1 MVNPLPSL
9 PSLQAFLAV
18 AHRGGVRRAAEVL
31 SLSEAAV
38 SHRIKTLEQHLGQR
52 LFEKDGRGL
61 RLTDLGQ
68 RYLGMIAGPID
79 ELRRACEA
87 ISARRR
93 ARHVTVTLPPTLAS
107 LWLIPALQDFE
118 RALPDVSLHLVTTTQ
133 CLDLERHDIDLAIR
147 YLPEDRV
154 PDDARIVFSETAFP
168 VCSPE
173 RHRASQSAEGAVD
186 TLLRGRLL
194 VNDIHPDE
202 WDWWSAAYGKTV
214 DLTGERR
221 RFDASHMTL
230 EAAAQ
235 GYGMAMG
242 RRPMV
247 DPFLSTGRLVAP
259 FGQAFRTGYRYVI
272 LTRNGGT
279 GSAAQSVIDWLTARF
294 G

>member
-1 MVNPLPSL
+1 M
-9 PSLQAFLAV
+9 
-18 AHRGGVRRAAEVL
+18 
-31 SLSEAAV
+31 
-38 SHRIKTLEQHLGQR
+38 
-52 LFEKDGRGL
+52 
-61 RLTDLGQ
+61 
-68 RYLGMIAGPID
+68 
-79 ELRRACEA
+79 
-87 ISARRR
+87 
-93 ARHVTVTLPPTLAS
+93 
-107 LWLIPALQDFE
+107 
-118 RALPDVSLHLVTTTQ
+118 
-133 CLDLERHDIDLAIR
+133 
-147 YLPEDRV
+147 

-247 DPFLSTGRLVAP
+247 DPFLSTGRLVVP

-272 LTRNGGT
+272 LTLNGGT
-279 GSAAQSVIDWLTARF
+279 GSAAQRVLDWLTARF